1 MNSYLKE
8 IIDQII
14 EIDTLAYENK
24 TRNEQ
29 AILSKK
35 QEYENMILSY
45 RDEKLS
51 AAKNKAFTIAEE
63 TDAFIMENEKSL
75 HEQIQKTSAQID
87 RDYLKAEKELVQ
99 KIFNKLFV
107 LEG

>member
-1 MNSYLKE
+1 MKE

-14 EIDTLAYENK
+14 EIDALAFENK
-24 TRNEQ
+24 TKNEQ
-29 AILSKK
+29 VLLNKK
-35 QEYENMILSY
+35 QEFENMISSY

-51 AAKNKAFTIAEE
+51 AARNKAQAIVEAA
-63 TDAFIMENEKSL
+63 DAFIMENEKSQL
-75 HEQIQKTSAQID
+75 EQVQKTSAQIEKI
-87 RDYLKAEKELVQ
+87 YLKAEKDLTQ